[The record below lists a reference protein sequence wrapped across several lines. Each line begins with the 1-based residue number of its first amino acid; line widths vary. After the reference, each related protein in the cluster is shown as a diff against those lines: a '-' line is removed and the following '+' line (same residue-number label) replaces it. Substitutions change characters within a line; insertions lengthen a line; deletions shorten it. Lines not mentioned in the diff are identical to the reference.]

1 MQPWTEKL
9 QRKTGRRYEARGG
22 KSELM
27 LEFWVLFWLLQVGH
41 TVRFESVRRKRD
53 TSLNQKSVKSC
64 YIGVLFRGEPLERFF
79 VLFYF
84 FSGRF
89 GTQWRTPMD
98 SLHQGFG
105 WGGQVA
111 KSGKEV

>member
-1 MQPWTEKL
+1 MQ
-9 QRKTGRRYEARGG
+9 
-22 KSELM
+22 
-27 LEFWVLFWLLQVGH
+27 EFWVLFWLLQVGH
-41 TVRFESVRRKRD
+41 TVQFESVRRKRD

-64 YIGVLFRGEPLERFF
+64 YIGVLFRGEPLEYFSF
-79 VLFYF
+79 F

-105 WGGQVA
+105 
-111 KSGKEV
+111 